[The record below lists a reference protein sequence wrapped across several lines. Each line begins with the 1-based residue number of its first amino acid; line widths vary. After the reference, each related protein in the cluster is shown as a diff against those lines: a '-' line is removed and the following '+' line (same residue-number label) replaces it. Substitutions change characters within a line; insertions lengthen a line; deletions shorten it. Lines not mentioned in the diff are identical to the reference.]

1 MRAGLCKEDRGGV
14 RVSAGDSP
22 GGTVV
27 DVHLGGVRG
36 SRTELVAV
44 ASGQSWPVLEN

>member
-1 MRAGLCKEDRGGV
+1 MRAGLWKEDRGGV
-14 RVSAGDSP
+14 GVSSGDSS
-22 GGTVV
+22 GGTNV

-36 SRTELVAV
+36 SCTELVAV